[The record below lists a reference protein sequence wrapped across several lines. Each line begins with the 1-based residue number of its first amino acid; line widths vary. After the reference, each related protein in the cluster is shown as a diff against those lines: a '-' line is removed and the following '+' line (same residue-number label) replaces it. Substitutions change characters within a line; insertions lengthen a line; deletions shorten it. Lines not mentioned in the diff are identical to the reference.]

1 MNMTQEVPVEYTKG
15 DRVRHP
21 TKSEWGLGE
30 VLEDSRGNKVRI
42 FFVEAGEK
50 TLDLNYV
57 QPTKVSGEAA
67 KDKLLDNPNV
77 TTTKGGMKYRSLSHS
92 VERFLEL
99 FPQGFYGKR
108 FLTEER
114 DYKVKAHELALELMG
129 REQFSRLMEE
139 KAYHEICTRAL
150 KVVNA
155 TNLIFPNEKMALKDG
170 LDTTEKEQA
179 FSESLFQLLY
189 GEGELEARF
198 MAFAKVLEEL
208 GADKW
213 TTASYFLFI
222 LLPEKYMFVKPT
234 VTQNAAEISAFE
246 LNYRPQLNWLTYKS
260 VLKFSEYL
268 QSELAELKPRDMI
281 DVQSFMWCIS
291 PYKS

>member
-1 MNMTQEVPVEYTKG
+1 MKYTKG

-21 TKSEWGLGE
+21 IKNEWGLGE
-30 VLEDSRGNKVRI
+30 VLEDSRGSQVRI

-57 QPTKVSGEAA
+57 EPEKVSGEEA
-67 KDKLLDNPNV
+67 KHRGLDNLSV
-77 TTTKGGMKYRSLSHS
+77 ATIKGRIKYQSLPQSI
-92 VERFLEL
+92 ERFLER
-99 FPQGFYGKR
+99 FPEGFNGKR

-114 DYKVKAHELALELMG
+114 NYKVKAHELALELMG
-129 REQFSRLMEE
+129 REQLSMLLGGED
-139 KAYHEICTRAL
+139 YHEICIRAL

-155 TNLIFPNEKMALKDG
+155 TNLMFPNEKMALKDG
-170 LDTTEKEQA
+170 LDSTEKEQA
-179 FSESLFQLLY
+179 FSKSLFQLLY
-189 GEGELEARF
+189 GEGELEGRF
-198 MAFAKVLEEL
+198 MAFAKVLEDL

-222 LLPEKYMFVKPT
+222 LIPEKYMFVKPM
-234 VTQNAAEISAFE
+234 VTKNAAEISAIE

-260 VLKFSEYL
+260 VLEFSEYL
-268 QSELAELKPRDMI
+268 RSALAELKPRDMI

-291 PYKS
+291 PYKP

>member
-1 MNMTQEVPVEYTKG
+1 M
-15 DRVRHP
+15 
-21 TKSEWGLGE
+21 
-30 VLEDSRGNKVRI
+30 
-42 FFVEAGEK
+42 
-50 TLDLNYV
+50 
-57 QPTKVSGEAA
+57 
-67 KDKLLDNPNV
+67 
-77 TTTKGGMKYRSLSHS
+77 
-92 VERFLEL
+92 

-114 DYKVKAHELALELMG
+114 DFKVKVHELALELMG
-129 REQFSRLMEE
+129 REQFTRLIEE

-170 LDTTEKEQA
+170 LDTTEKEHA

-260 VLKFSEYL
+260 VLEFSEYL